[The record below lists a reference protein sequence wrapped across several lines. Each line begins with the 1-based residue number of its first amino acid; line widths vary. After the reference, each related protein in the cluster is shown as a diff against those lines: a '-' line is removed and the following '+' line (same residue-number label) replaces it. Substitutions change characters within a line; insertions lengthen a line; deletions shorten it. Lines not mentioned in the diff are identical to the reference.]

1 MDELKD
7 LDKKKSLER
16 FKKTYS
22 YPIDLKEV
30 RSNLDS
36 ENPMNVFKFDPTLD
50 SQEPLYDEFG
60 PLTPINRET
69 HSAPSKNSKI
79 SDKVF
84 LNAVKNLS
92 FDEQK
97 TIIDLFLGKKK

>member
-16 FKKTYS
+16 FKQIYS
-22 YPIDLKEV
+22 RRPTIQENKIDLEIA
-30 RSNLDS
+30 
-36 ENPMNVFKFDPTLD
+36 NPLNVGKFDPTLD
-50 SQEPLYDEFG
+50 SPPPIYSEFG
-60 PLTPINRET
+60 KIEQGITG
-69 HSAPSKNSKI
+69 SPSIKNKI